1 MITLYGIKN
10 CDSCRNALK
19 ALKAEGR
26 AHRFHDLRADGLSE
40 TEVQRWLA
48 AAGWEKLLNRRGT
61 TWRKLPE
68 ADRENLDDVKIKN
81 LLLEH
86 PTLIKRP
93 VFEVGAEVV
102 VGFDA
107 AAKKRLEEL
116 TENA

>member
-19 ALKAEGR
+19 ALKAEGHE
-26 AHRFHDLRADGLSE
+26 HRFHDLRVDGLSE
-40 TEVQRWLA
+40 TEVARWLA
-48 AAGWEKLLNRRGT
+48 AAGSEKLLNRRGT

-68 ADRENLDDVKIKN
+68 AERENLDEANIAR

-93 VFEVGAEVV
+93 VVEVAGEVV

-107 AAKKRLEEL
+107 AAKKRLAEL
-116 TENA
+116 TGAA